1 MSRSRSAPSRYFR
14 ALLPAIL
21 LPVVL
26 GLAAV
31 LLSTCGLFAPRPA
44 PPTPTVVPSPT
55 PAPPSQ
61 VSPTVM
67 PSPIPEAT
75 PVPTPTVLSSPSP
88 LASPRPAPTP
98 TAVPSPTPTPTP
110 DGPEAA
116 LIGNWEGVLEVLR
129 SEVPISASLQLVDGE
144 LWGTMDISTR
154 RIEDL
159 AFKAE
164 LQADG
169 GIRFVIPQEDGDLTF
184 DGKLEDGVITGG
196 FRIGLIGGTFTL
208 ERAAPAATPTAST
221 SE

>member
-1 MSRSRSAPSRYFR
+1 MSRPRSALPRYFR
-14 ALLPAIL
+14 ALLPVIL
-21 LPVVL
+21 LPLVL

-44 PPTPTVVPSPT
+44 PPTPTTVPSPT
-55 PAPPSQ
+55 LPTPSQ

-67 PSPIPEAT
+67 PSPTLEAT

-88 LASPRPAPTP
+88 LASPRPTPIP

-110 DGPEAA
+110 EGPEAA
-116 LIGNWEGVLEVLR
+116 LIGNWEGVIRVLR
-129 SEVPISASLQLVDGE
+129 SEVPISASLQLLDGE
-144 LWGTMDISTR
+144 LWGTLDISTR
-154 RIEDL
+154 RIENL

-196 FRIGLIGGTFTL
+196 FRIGLIGGSFTL
-208 ERAAPAATPTAST
+208 ERAAPTATPDAST

>member
-1 MSRSRSAPSRYFR
+1 MSRSRNAPSRYLR

-21 LPVVL
+21 LPLVL
-26 GLAAV
+26 GLAAI

-75 PVPTPTVLSSPSP
+75 PVPTPTVLSSPRP

-98 TAVPSPTPTPTP
+98 TAVPSPTPTP

-129 SEVPISASLQLVDGE
+129 SEVPISASLQVVDGE

>member
-1 MSRSRSAPSRYFR
+1 M
-14 ALLPAIL
+14 
-21 LPVVL
+21 
-26 GLAAV
+26 
-31 LLSTCGLFAPRPA
+31 
-44 PPTPTVVPSPT
+44 
-55 PAPPSQ
+55 
-61 VSPTVM
+61 
-67 PSPIPEAT
+67 
-75 PVPTPTVLSSPSP
+75 PTPTVLSSPSP
-88 LASPRPAPTP
+88 LASPRPTPIP
-98 TAVPSPTPTPTP
+98 TAVPSPTPTPIP

-116 LIGNWEGVLEVLR
+116 LIGNWEGVLKVLR
-129 SEVPISASLQLVDGE
+129 SEVPISASLQVVDGE